1 MSLKYWSSVAVLLSI
16 TSSCYAS
23 PIRRVNPDVMPA
35 HKDSCVATT
44 KTQIAELF
52 ERWDKSL
59 LTKDPDVVAN
69 NYDDDAVLLPTL
81 SNFPR
86 TTHEGVREY
95 FKEFLEKS
103 PRGVIDTRQIKLLC
117 TEAYDV
123 GTYTFY
129 LTDHG
134 EPKTVHA
141 RYSFIYHYH
150 DGKWLI
156 AHHHSSLMPESE
168 SAPTK

>member
-1 MSLKYWSSVAVLLSI
+1 MSTKFLVSTAVTVLSI
-16 TSSCYAS
+16 TSSCYALTAKNNNS
-23 PIRRVNPDVMPA
+23 DVRPA
-35 HKDSCVATT
+35 QKTFCVATT

-52 ERWDKSL
+52 DRWEKSL
-59 LTKDPDVVAN
+59 LTKNPDVVAN
-69 NYDDDAVLLPTL
+69 NYDNDAVLLPTL

-86 TTHEGVREY
+86 TTHEGIREY

-117 TEAYDV
+117 NEAYDV

-156 AHHHSSLMPESE
+156 AHHHSSLMPESNPKE
-168 SAPTK
+168 